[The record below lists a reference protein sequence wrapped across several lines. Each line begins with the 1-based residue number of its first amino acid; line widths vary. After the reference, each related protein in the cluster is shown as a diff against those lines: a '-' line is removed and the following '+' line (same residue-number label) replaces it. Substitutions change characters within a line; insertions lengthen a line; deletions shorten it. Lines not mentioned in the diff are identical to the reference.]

1 MQTLTKNWLNSQ
13 TSDASL
19 TSWRQPFCKWIYK
32 MTWVWTLPPVWW
44 YTFTWM
50 VLTHWPL
57 IFKLILVI
65 ECWGISS
72 EIALIWMSL
81 YFTDDPS
88 TLVQV
93 MAWCR
98 QAANHYLIQCWP
110 RSLSSYGV
118 TRPQWVEK
126 TVSASNCGMV
136 EKHFWWIFTSIRVLC
151 LTKFLS
157 IVYHLK

>member
-1 MQTLTKNWLNSQ
+1 MHTSHIRFKYQTKDNQEFARLCGGFH
-13 TSDASL
+13 
-19 TSWRQPFCKWIYK
+19 SWCFVPW
-32 MTWVWTLPPVWW
+32 MHLSPVWW
-44 YTFTWM
+44 YTFKCM

-65 ECWGISS
+65 ECWGISC

-81 YFTDDPS
+81 YFTDDQW
-88 TLVQV
+88 TLVHV

-98 QAANHYLIQCWP
+98 QAASHYLIQCWP
-110 RSLSSYGV
+110 RSLSPYGV

-126 TVSASNCGMV
+126 TVSTSNCGMV
-136 EKHFWWIFTSIRVLC
+136 ERHFWWIFTSIRVLC
-151 LTKFLS
+151 LTQFLS